1 MGHGRRFRRKVMPL
15 HFEGLTWFVEVSKSR
30 PCRAAARVRSVPAMV
45 EATIQRRRAAATMV
59 LLALCAVAAAVLSVR
74 AAKGGLSAAGG
85 ATVLVSKPSGTKLAR
100 VQLAGDDGGDGND
113 DDEEEEEPPYGET
126 TELPDPACDIEA
138 LQNCLGAMQALEES
152 LPEAERELLS
162 GGEDSEIAHEF
173 CKQAKGHFQ
182 CACQACDLSKLSTWN
197 NDYWTKDRCVFG
209 GYGFRLSVVKF
220 PFEDSSTCAFLQG
233 RQGHHHA
240 HAGAGALPRTAP
252 GRGRQL
258 RAGARVTISE
268 SPLHGD
274 LT

>member
-1 MGHGRRFRRKVMPL
+1 MKRFKRSQAHVKGKGVLFALVFSSTRMVVL
-15 HFEGLTWFVEVSKSR
+15 E
-30 PCRAAARVRSVPAMV
+30 AA
-45 EATIQRRRAAATMV
+45 INGRRAAAIMA
-59 LLALCAVAAAVLSVR
+59 LIALCAVAAAVFSVR
-74 AAKGGLSAAGG
+74 AAQGGLPAVGG
-85 ATVLVSKPSGTKLAR
+85 FTVLVSKSSGTKRAR
-100 VQLAGDDGGDGND
+100 MQLAADDGGDV
-113 DDEEEEEPPYGET
+113 DEENEEQEEAEEPPYGET
-126 TELPDPACDIEA
+126 TGLPDPACDMQA
-138 LQNCLGAMQALEES
+138 MKNCLGAMQALEES
-152 LPEAERELLS
+152 LPVAERALLK
-162 GGEDSEIAHEF
+162 GGDDSEIAHEF
-173 CKQAKGHFQ
+173 CQQAKVPFQ
-182 CACQACDLSKLSTWN
+182 CVCQACDLSKLSTWN